1 LPEVEL
7 PVSAVAVQDD
17 EDWTDVAM
25 EVVMTKLVI
34 AELLTEPMTKVVL
47 A

>member
-1 LPEVEL
+1 MEL
-7 PVSAVAVQDD
+7 PVSAVAMQDD

-34 AELLTEPMTKVVL
+34 AELLTTELMTKVVL